1 MIHPYLSNAISLLYT
16 PESFS
21 FQTSQELLIQVTN
34 HKLPGKSCFNVSF
47 VPSCPDHHDDHD
59 NHDQDD
65 DHSDHDEQDDHGDNE
80 EVEGYVRR
88 LEVIH
93 KEVRGCLISY
103 TIKVVLEF
111 ETKKIALR
119 VAKSKF

>member
-1 MIHPYLSNAISLLYT
+1 MDQLIHPYLSNAISLLYT

-47 VPSCPDHHDDHD
+47 VPSFPDHHDDHD
-59 NHDQDD
+59 EDD
-65 DHSDHDEQDDHGDNE
+65 DHSDHDEHDNHGDQE

-103 TIKVVLEF
+103 ILELACIKKLEV
-111 ETKKIALR
+111 I
-119 VAKSKF
+119 

>member
-1 MIHPYLSNAISLLYT
+1 MDQLIRPYLSNAISLLYT

-21 FQTSQELLIQVTN
+21 FQTSQELLKKVTG

-47 VPSCPDHHDDHD
+47 VPSCPDHHDHDDHDEDDEHD
-59 NHDQDD
+59 NHG
-65 DHSDHDEQDDHGDNE
+65 DHE

-93 KEVRGCLISY
+93 KEVR
-103 TIKVVLEF
+103 VV
-111 ETKKIALR
+111 
-119 VAKSKF
+119 